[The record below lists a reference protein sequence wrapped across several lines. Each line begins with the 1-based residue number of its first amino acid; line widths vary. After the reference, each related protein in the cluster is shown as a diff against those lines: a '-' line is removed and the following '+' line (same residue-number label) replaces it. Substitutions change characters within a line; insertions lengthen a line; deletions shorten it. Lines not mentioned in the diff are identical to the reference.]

1 MANKQ
6 CFMPFFYD
14 WIKPLSA
21 LSGAECQKL
30 LIAMAKYHQNGEE
43 IPEFEGMAGIAADF
57 IFPQLDRAK
66 ESIQQRSE
74 AGLRSAQV
82 RRERKS
88 TDGQRTSTINT
99 NTNTNTTTNTTTN
112 TNTNTTTIT
121 TTNTNTITNADA
133 VEDGMAVSVC
143 DQQEGDSE
151 HDSDTPIEADSCEDR
166 FHVFWE
172 HYPKKQNKKV
182 AKAVWD
188 RFHPDDALLNR
199 MLSALEWQKKSP
211 AWTSEEG
218 RYIPAPSSW
227 LNQCRWEDEKAV
239 LPIQQ
244 TSNRGSFDTAE
255 FYEAALRHSMAIF
268 EQAEIKQEI
277 TL

>member
-30 LIAMAKYHQNGEE
+30 LIAMAKYHQNGGE

-88 TDGQRTSTINT
+88 TDSQRTS
-99 NTNTNTTTNTTTN
+99 TTN

-121 TTNTNTITNADA
+121 NTNTITDADA

-151 HDSDTPIEADSCEDR
+151 HDSDNPIEADSCEDR

-211 AWTSEEG
+211 AWTSEKG

-255 FYEAALRHSMAIF
+255 FYEAALRRSMAIY
-268 EQAEIKQEI
+268 EQSEIKQEI

>member
-21 LSGAECQKL
+21 LSGEECQQL
-30 LIAMAKYHQNGEE
+30 LIAMVEYHQNGGE
-43 IPEFEGMAGIAADF
+43 IPEFSGMAGIAADF

-88 TDGQRTSTINT
+88 TDSQRTS
-99 NTNTNTTTNTTTN
+99 
-112 TNTNTTTIT
+112 

-143 DQQEGDSE
+143 DMQEAYSE
-151 HDSDTPIEADSCEDR
+151 NDSDKPVEADSVDAR
-166 FHVFWE
+166 FAAFWQ
-172 HYPKKQNKKV
+172 HYPKKQNKKT

-188 RFHPDDALLNR
+188 RFHPDHALLQR
-199 MLSALEWQKKSP
+199 MLTALEWQKKSP
-211 AWTSEEG
+211 AWTEEGG
-218 RYIPAPSSW
+218 RYIPAPSTW
-227 LNQCRWEDEKAV
+227 LNQCRWEDEETV
-239 LPIQQ
+239 LPAKQ
-244 TSNRGSFDTAE
+244 TSNQNSFDTDD
-255 FYEAALRHSMAIF
+255 FFEAALRHSMAMF
-268 EQAEIKQEI
+268 EQAEIK
-277 TL
+277 